1 MVHLR
6 LRVDLIRLHRLDIL
20 SDVDCYFA
28 VFMLLLLPQEP
39 VQDEEEIV
47 KFCEQTGLPVAL
59 DETIGNIRDN
69 TLERLAKFTHPGVAA
84 VVSEV
89 YSRYPKLWEGA
100 ACNAS

>member
-6 LRVDLIRLHRLDIL
+6 LRVDLIRLHRIDIL
-20 SDVDCYFA
+20 ADVD
-28 VFMLLLLPQEP
+28 VILLSSCCSYLSQEP
-39 VQDEEEIV
+39 VQDEKEIV

-84 VVSEV
+84 VVSGSILSLSNV
-89 YSRYPKLWEGA
+89 MGRS
-100 ACNAS
+100 SSM